1 MPRVLVSSGPL
12 RNQTGRFREIL
23 QAAGHEI
30 IDPDGH
36 HQFSDSEL
44 ASLLPGVDAV
54 VAGAENYSAPLFDRC
69 PRLRI
74 IARTGVGYDAV
85 DVDAATRRGILVTI
99 TPGTN
104 HEAVAEQAFAL
115 IFGVTRRVALN
126 DRIIRAGGWDRTL
139 VPPLRGKTL
148 GLVGLGRIGRAMIP
162 RALAFGVSVIACE
175 PAALDPKF
183 PPLPPRTTL
192 VDFETLL
199 RESDIVSLH
208 CPLGPATRH
217 LFNRDAYARMKP
229 TAFLINTARGGVVH
243 EADLHHALVTRTIA
257 GAGLDV
263 LDPEPPD
270 PANPLLGLD
279 NVVISPHIAGIDIKS
294 MADMAEKAAR
304 CIVELFEHASQ
315 PLDRELLCECT
326 VNPEC
331 IRSDPRRAP

>member
-12 RNQTGRFREIL
+12 RNDPGRFRDHL
-23 QAAGHEI
+23 LAARLELLE
-30 IDPDGH
+30 PKGH
-36 HQFSDSEL
+36 HQLTDDEL
-44 ASLLPGVDAV
+44 LGLLPQVDAV
-54 VAGAENYSAPLFDRC
+54 VAGGENYSAPLLERC

-85 DVDAATRRGILVTI
+85 DIAAATRHGILVTI

-115 IFGVTRRVALN
+115 LFGVMRRVALN
-126 DRIIRAGGWDRTL
+126 DRVIRSGGWDRTL
-139 VPPLRGKTL
+139 VPPLRGRTL
-148 GLVGLGRIGRAMIP
+148 GLVGLGRIGRAMVP
-162 RALAFGVSVIACE
+162 RAHAFGVTVIACE
-175 PAALDPKF
+175 PAAIDPTF
-183 PPLPPRTTL
+183 APPPPGIRL

-217 LFNRDAYARMKP
+217 LFNREAFTRMKP
-229 TAFLINTARGGVVH
+229 GAFLINTARGGVVN
-243 EADLHHALVTRTIA
+243 EADLHAALVSKTIA

-270 PANPLLGLD
+270 RSNPLLTLD
-279 NVVISPHIAGIDIKS
+279 NVVISPHIAGIDQQS

-304 CIVELFEHASQ
+304 CIAELFAHTSQ
-315 PLDRELLCECT
+315 PRGSNLLCECI
-326 VNPEC
+326 VNPNC
-331 IRSDPRRAP
+331 LPPREQSSP